1 MSATLQCLIHC
12 KPLQELFL
20 RDLAHPYQSCN
31 VLRLK
36 SGKSTCLTCEMD
48 KAILEYFGSA
58 VGIDTVSALE
68 ELSDFSSSATT
79 TRANEKPPDIRGL
92 PLIPSRLLAEC
103 WRNRGMT
110 NVAGHAQH
118 DAQEFFDAFVDCLAH
133 HALAYQKCA
142 EDKRQVVHAS
152 PLHTKYEKSK
162 SDTGKLFV

>member
-1 MSATLQCLIHC
+1 MNATLQCLIHC

-36 SGKSTCLTCEMD
+36 SGKSSCLTCEMD

-58 VGIDTVSALE
+58 VGIDTISALE
-68 ELSDFSSSATT
+68 ELSDFSSRSSTI
-79 TRANEKPPDIRGL
+79 REKQPPDIRGL
-92 PLIPSRLLAEC
+92 PIIPSRLLAES
-103 WRNRGMT
+103 WRNRGMK

-142 EDKRQVVHAS
+142 EEMRQVVHES
-152 PLHTKYEKSK
+152 RLHKKHENPKSN
-162 SDTGKLFV
+162 TGKFFA